1 MIKMANSWTMIIVDK
16 DSEPDSESGCSE
28 LTKEN
33 YESISDGWNGAPWQG
48 VM

>member
-1 MIKMANSWTMIIVDK
+1 MANSWTIVNCNK
-16 DSEPDSESGCSE
+16 DSESAMNLIEAGCSE

-33 YESISDGWNGAPWQG
+33 YESISDRWDGAPWQG